1 MESNISFEE
10 LQHFRS
16 FCCAFW
22 SRCALKTKRK
32 EELRTHFPADQ
43 SFVSVSWSVMC
54 KISGGEGFFF
64 FFFLNSP
71 VCTLLPPLR
80 CLSGNNGFLFIP
92 LAHRLGLLQ
101 GLCCL
106 PYYLVL
112 SVRFFLFFVFFT
124 ETWMLVPGGE
134 FLHDGNQHP
143 VILRP
148 RSTFLLSLFH
158 FSVVILCVFLPVL
171 LLLYLFLPAPRRC
184 FLVFTYS
191 PIQSNKS
198 EALQPAACV
207 LLLPTPPRP
216 HPAPHLPVT
225 HILLPRMLLLLS
237 LVGPHDFSGR
247 TRGGGK
253 KKKTV
258 ADRGSELTH

>member
-1 MESNISFEE
+1 M
-10 LQHFRS
+10 
-16 FCCAFW
+16 
-22 SRCALKTKRK
+22 
-32 EELRTHFPADQ
+32 
-43 SFVSVSWSVMC
+43 
-54 KISGGEGFFF
+54 
-64 FFFLNSP
+64 
-71 VCTLLPPLR
+71 CTLLPPLL

-112 SVRFFLFFVFFT
+112 PFSFFT
-124 ETWMLVPGGE
+124 VTWMLAPGGE

-148 RSTFLLSLFH
+148 CSTFLLSLFH

-198 EALQPAACV
+198 EAFAARS
-207 LLLPTPPRP
+207 LRAFSPPP
-216 HPAPHLPVT
+216 PPPVT
-225 HILLPRMLLLLS
+225 HILLPRMLLLLT
-237 LVGPHDFSGR
+237 LVGPHDFLGS
-247 TRGGGK
+247 TREGGEK
-253 KKKTV
+253 KIV
-258 ADRGSELTH
+258 ADRGTELTH